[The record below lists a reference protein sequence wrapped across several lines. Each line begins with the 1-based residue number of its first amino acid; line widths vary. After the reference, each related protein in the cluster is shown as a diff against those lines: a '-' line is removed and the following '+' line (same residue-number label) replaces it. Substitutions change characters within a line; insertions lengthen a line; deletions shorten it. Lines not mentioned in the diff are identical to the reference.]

1 MSITTSIEKYKDNA
15 NVLLLKLLAHAQRQY
30 MAWLFAGVSLFL
42 FHQNYQLGYNRTESL
57 PYKLFV
63 IHKGEQVKVGDKVAF
78 GWDGGGKYAWMSPFK
93 PGSTMV
99 KYVMGKPGDVIRTDQ
114 DGEVSLN
121 GMPHAKTKDFTKTG
135 KPLKKLVEPGD
146 SKLIGE
152 HQYYVGTPH
161 PDGFDSRYEMVGLID
176 AGRFIGKVYA
186 IF

>member
-1 MSITTSIEKYKDNA
+1 MKFTTSLAKYADNA
-15 NVLLLKLLAHAQRQY
+15 NVLSLKLLAHAQRQY
-30 MAWLFAGVSLFL
+30 MAWLFAGLSILLFL
-42 FHQNYQLGYNRTESL
+42 QNYQLGYNQTESL

-63 IHKGEQVKVGDKVAF
+63 VHKGERVKVGDIVAF

-99 KYVMGKPGDVIRTDQ
+99 KYVMGKPGDVIRTDI
-114 DGEVSLN
+114 DGEVTLN
-121 GMPHAKTKDFTKTG
+121 GHPHAKAKEFTKAG
-135 KPLKKLVEPGD
+135 KPLKKLVEPGEY
-146 SKLIGE
+146 KEIGD

-176 AGRFIGKVYA
+176 EGRFLGKVYA